1 MTQVLDKLSD
11 KTHSQGSTQSESS
24 QMTQLK
30 AKLAEKIQLHRPRTA
45 KLTKEYAD
53 VVIDKVDIGQCMG
66 GARDIRCLV
75 TDISYLDPQEGIRF
89 RGKTI
94 PETFAALPKAPGS
107 VYPTV
112 ESFWYFLLTGD
123 VPTQAQVDEVVA
135 QWKTRQEV
143 PKYVFD
149 VIRALPR
156 DSHPMVM
163 ISTGILALQKDSKFA
178 AHYNSGKFN
187 KMNAWESLYED
198 ASDLVARIPV
208 IAAFIYNLK
217 YRGDKQAAIDP
228 KLDMGANFA
237 HMIGQ
242 SEEYK
247 DVARMYF
254 ILHSDHESGNVSAH
268 TTHLVHSALS
278 DPYYAYSAGLNGLAG
293 PLHGLAN
300 QEVLSWTMK
309 FQEKYCKGVE
319 PTKELITKALWDTLN
334 SGQAIPGY
342 GHAVLRKTDPR
353 YMSQREFCLRT
364 PGLKD
369 DPLFKLVS
377 MIFEVAPGVL
387 GEHGHTKNP
396 WPNVDAQ
403 SGVIQWYYGLKNWDF
418 YTVLFG
424 VGRALGCM
432 ANITWDRALG
442 YALERPKSVTT
453 DMLEKWAAEGGRK

>member
-1 MTQVLDKLSD
+1 MPT
-11 KTHSQGSTQSESS
+11 
-24 QMTQLK
+24 LK
-30 AKLAEKIQLHRPRTA
+30 ETLAQKIAEHRPRTT
-45 KLTKEYAD
+45 KLTKEFGK
-53 VVIDKVDIGQCMG
+53 VIIDQVTIDQCIG
-66 GARDIRCLV
+66 GARDIRSLV

-107 VYPTV
+107 KYPTV

-123 VPTQAQVDEVVA
+123 VPTQAQIDGVVA
-135 QWKTRQEV
+135 EWKTRQEV
-143 PKYVFD
+143 PAYVWAAL
-149 VIRALPR
+149 RALPR

-163 ISTGILALQKDSKFA
+163 LSVAMLALQKDSKFA
-178 AHYNSGKFN
+178 AFYGSGKFN
-187 KMNAWESLYED
+187 KMTAWESVYED
-198 ASDLVARIPV
+198 ASDIVARIPI

-217 YRGDKQAAIDP
+217 YKGDKQIAIDP

-242 SEEYK
+242 SDQYK
-247 DVARMYF
+247 EVARMYF

-300 QEVLSWTMK
+300 QEVLDWTIK
-309 FQEKYCKGVE
+309 FQEKYCKNVE

-334 SGQAIPGY
+334 AGQVVPGY

-353 YMSQREFCLRT
+353 YMSQREFCLAT

-377 MIFEVAPGVL
+377 MIFEVAPVVL
-387 GEHGHTKNP
+387 TEHGHTKNP

-403 SGVIQWYYGLKNWDF
+403 SGVIQWYYGLKEWDF

-432 ANITWDRALG
+432 ANITWDRGLG
-442 YALERPKSVTT
+442 YPIERPKSVTT
-453 DMLEKWAAEGGRK
+453 AMLEKWAADGGRKLT